1 MKFCNFLS
9 AKTIIMEACF
19 NNWLV
24 RQPACFVATLIFLTV
39 NCKTRMAAST
49 DHEKKLITEIS
60 KARAKAFNE
69 GNAAGIAIHFTE
81 DAFLMAPGK
90 PAAKGRAAVQ
100 AYYKAIFD
108 EYTTELESHYED
120 VEVSGNLAYG
130 RGFAK
135 VTLIPKKGG
144 APLVS
149 TAKYLNILKKQPDGI
164 WKTTHDIWNGNE

>member
-1 MKFCNFLS
+1 MIMKACCNSRFR
-9 AKTIIMEACF
+9 
-19 NNWLV
+19 
-24 RQPACFVATLIFLTV
+24 RQPLLFVGALIFF
-39 NCKTRMAAST
+39 NSSCKTTTTSST
-49 DHEKKLITEIS
+49 ENEKQVITEIS

-69 GNAAGIAIHFTE
+69 GDAAGIAVHFT
-81 DAFLMAPGK
+81 DNAFLMAPGK

-100 AYYKAIFD
+100 AYYQAIFD
-108 EYTTELESHYED
+108 EYTTELESHYEN

-144 APLVS
+144 APLAS
-149 TAKYLNILKKQPDGI
+149 TAKYLNILEKQPDGV